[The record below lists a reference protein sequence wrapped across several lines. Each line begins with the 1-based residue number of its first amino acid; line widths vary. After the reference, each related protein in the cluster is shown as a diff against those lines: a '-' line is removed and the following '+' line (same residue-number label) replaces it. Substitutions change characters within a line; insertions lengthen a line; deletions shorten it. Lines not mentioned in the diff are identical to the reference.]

1 MSSDPNCIFCKII
14 AGEIPCERIYEDDQV
29 VAFLDIA
36 PIAQG
41 HALVVPRAHHEALLD
56 TPAALLGAV
65 MAAAQ
70 TVADAVVNAT
80 GAEGFN
86 LFQFNGACAG
96 QEVFHL
102 HFHIIPRSP
111 GDGVRFGWSR
121 RPYAEGEMAAAAAR
135 IREAMG

>member
-56 TPAALLGAV
+56 TPPALLGDV

-111 GDGVRFGWSR
+111 GDGVHFGWSR